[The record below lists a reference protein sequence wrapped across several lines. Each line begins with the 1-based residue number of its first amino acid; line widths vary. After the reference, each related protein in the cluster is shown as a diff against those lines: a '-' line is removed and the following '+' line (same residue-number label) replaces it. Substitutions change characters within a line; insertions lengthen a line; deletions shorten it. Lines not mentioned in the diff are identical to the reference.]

1 MDYIIV
7 GCRCWLVGDL
17 VAGKVSIWMSGNR
30 KQIQLRGACDE
41 SELHCRHGPT
51 PSSQKVRVV

>member
-30 KQIQLRGACDE
+30 KWIRLRGACDE
-41 SELHCRHGPT
+41 SELHC
-51 PSSQKVRVV
+51 